1 MNLPK
6 NIYRLIKKKN
16 SFYILLF
23 FVVIAIYFKTIFF
36 KFTYLDDSMLL
47 SNREPFL
54 NSFANIIKSFQ
65 EPVFYLSASGSG
77 YYRPIL
83 NVFFILQY
91 KFFTNHFF
99 GYHLFNV
106 LLHFINVIL
115 VYKLFCLLKVKHKPA
130 LISALVFAVH
140 PVLTQAVAWIPGLN
154 DLLFAMFFLASFIYL
169 IYYFESGIF
178 KNLFFFLLFFGLSIF
193 TKESALATIFVFITA
208 YLVFDHKRSF
218 KKIFSILFPSLLL
231 FAAFFFLRSKAI
243 DIHESFLYM
252 IKSVFINFFSAF
264 LVNFGKLFFP
274 FNLSVMPI
282 LYQNNYLWG
291 ILAVLLTVL
300 AFFTSKKKKITLL
313 LLGLVIFLTT
323 FAPVLINVMPGE
335 KLVMYEHRMY
345 VPLVGVTLIFL
356 GMSSYLKYF
365 IEKKMYILV
374 LLVFSGIAFFHTN
387 DFRNQYVF
395 WEKAKNVIDI
405 FPFAKGNLAY
415 VYYRDG
421 KIEEA
426 KELLLELAE
435 TEKYKDYALNN
446 LGIIYSK
453 EGKTE
458 EAINAYKE
466 ALKHNPLNS
475 DCYLNLGYI
484 YKSENDIENA
494 KKYFLYAVYAD
505 NDNTD
510 AMMNLASIY
519 LDEGNVERAQLIYD
533 EVKKHGVEY

>member
-6 NIYRLIKKKN
+6 NIYRLIKKKK

-23 FVVIAIYFKTIFF
+23 VVVIAIYFKAIFF
-36 KFTYLDDSMLL
+36 KFTYLDDASLIN
-47 SNREPFL
+47 NRASFL
-54 NSFANIIKSFQ
+54 DSFANIFKSFS
-65 EPVFYLSASGSG
+65 EPVFYLAVKDSF

-91 KFFTNHFF
+91 KLFTNYYF
-99 GYHLFNV
+99 GYHLFN
-106 LLHFINVIL
+106 IL
-115 VYKLFCLLKVKHKPA
+115 VHYVNTILLYKLLVA
-130 LISALVFAVH
+130 LNTKRRIAFISTLIFAVH

-169 IYYFESGIF
+169 IYYLESGIF

-193 TKESALATIFVFITA
+193 TKESALTTIFIFIVA
-208 YLVFDHKRSF
+208 YFAIKHGRSF
-218 KKIFSILFPSLLL
+218 KKFTSIFIPSFILIATFFFVRSRVVSFQPPSLYLL
-231 FAAFFFLRSKAI
+231 
-243 DIHESFLYM
+243 
-252 IKSVFINFFSAF
+252 KSVFSNSGGAF

-300 AFFTSKKKKITLL
+300 AFFMSKKKKITLL
-313 LLGLVIFLTT
+313 LLGSVIFLTT

-345 VPLVGVTLIFL
+345 VPLIGVIIAFL
-356 GMSSYLKYF
+356 GVSAYSKYLIDKKVF
-365 IEKKMYILV
+365 IPIL
-374 LLVFSGIAFFHTN
+374 IAFSVITFVHMN
-387 DFRNQYVF
+387 KFRDQYVF
-395 WEKAKNVIDI
+395 WESTQKISEI
-405 FPFAKGNLAY
+405 FPFAKTNMAI
-415 VYYRDG
+415 VYYQQG
-421 KIEEA
+421 KNEQA
-426 KELLLELAE
+426 KKLLLELA
-435 TEKYKDYALNN
+435 TLDKFKDSALNT
-446 LGIIYSK
+446 LGIIYMN

-475 DCYLNLGYI
+475 SCYLNLGYI

-494 KKYFLYAVYAD
+494 KKYFLYAVYTD

-510 AMMNLASIY
+510 AMMSLASIY